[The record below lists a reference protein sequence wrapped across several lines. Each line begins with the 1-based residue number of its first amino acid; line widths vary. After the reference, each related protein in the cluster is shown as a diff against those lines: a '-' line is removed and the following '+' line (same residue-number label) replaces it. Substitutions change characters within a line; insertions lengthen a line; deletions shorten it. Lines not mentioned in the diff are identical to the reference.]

1 MVSNHPSNTKNRKG
15 SRSQEPSCVSLTE
28 VRIVFVQEFF
38 PSVEYYTQGYS
49 GPKTYEQ
56 ILFHLIVARKS
67 FLKNVLE
74 NALENVISHLHAFH
88 RIKQTRLF
96 DGVQV
101 ATTVGCRE

>member
-1 MVSNHPSNTKNRKG
+1 MVGNHSSDTQNRKG
-15 SRSQEPSCVSLTE
+15 ARSQKAGCVSLSE
-28 VRIVFVQEFF
+28 VRIVLVQKFF

-56 ILFHLIVARKS
+56 ILFHLIVTRKR
-67 FLKNVLE
+67 FLKYVLE
-74 NALENVISHLHAFH
+74 DALENVISHLHAFQ

-101 ATTVGCRE
+101 RNNIL

>member
-15 SRSQEPSCVSLTE
+15 SRSQEPSGVSLSE
-28 VRIVFVQEFF
+28 VRIVLVQKFF
-38 PSVEYYTQGYS
+38 PSVKYYTQSYG

-56 ILFHLIVARKS
+56 ILFHLIVARKR
-67 FLKNVLE
+67 FLKYVLE
-74 NALENVISHLHAFH
+74 DALENVISHLHAFQ

-101 ATTVGCRE
+101 RNNIL

>member
-56 ILFHLIVARKS
+56 ILFHLIVGRKS

-74 NALENVISHLHAFH
+74 NALENVISHLHAV
-88 RIKQTRLF
+88 KQTSLF
-96 DGVQV
+96 DPVEGVQV
-101 ATTVGCRE
+101 F

>member
-101 ATTVGCRE
+101 RNNIL